1 MPFVR
6 RDGNGKIVG
15 VFANKQPGRAE
26 EFLADNSLEL
36 ASHRAPR
43 VLSPGDLVEDGI
55 KGDPG
60 LDALVRRIATKE
72 SITERELIDELR
84 LLERKAVKSA

>member
-6 RDGNGKIVG
+6 RDTSGKIIG

-43 VLSPGDLVEDGI
+43 VISPGDLVEDGI

-60 LDALVRRIATKE
+60 LDALVQYIADRDGL
-72 SITERELIDELR
+72 TERKLIDDLR
-84 LLERKAVKSA
+84 LLERKAVKSV